1 MTVNDVELQ
10 AELSGVFTDVP
21 LMATP
26 VKITRGHE
34 PFGTWPRPSQIQCE
48 IDNDTLNYDPSR
60 PTSLLYG
67 VAGRNTQVKIR
78 PHGSTYLWAEAS
90 TWTPQR
96 TPDHVAGQS
105 RGRSSTVLV
114 AEGLLR
120 RIGLWSDPLRSPMY
134 RTNSTRSTSIGHWS
148 LEDDQDATALA
159 NSYTGGVRGQV
170 KGAPTLADSEAPQGA
185 ASSIKVTSSSLLAGT
200 FASASTTAGWQVYFA
215 FKLPAT
221 PGSATYGT
229 LLRWTTSNGYTW
241 LAEVNN
247 TAYRY
252 TVTDSDGSS
261 LLSYAVLHG
270 GRTPDQWL
278 TMRIKS
284 SVSGG
289 TVTVEPAWYAQGD
302 SSEVG
307 GTTTFS
313 GSVGALRTWAQDGN
327 SVVTGGWFSHVGGVT
342 GTSDSLVG
350 SDAQQVFNGYSGEAA
365 GTRFL
370 RIMTE
375 QGLTRYMIGT
385 ASDSMPMGPQ
395 KVGTLLD
402 VLREIRETED
412 GRIDDERF
420 DIALTMTTRRA
431 LYNQTAGLALTY
443 PTHIYAYEKEIGDL
457 NTHNQVT
464 AKNAA
469 GGEATVTRES
479 GPMSIEVPPDGVGL
493 YPFSVNVSVD
503 DENDLDDI
511 AHWHLAKGTLELP
524 LYRSITLNLTASPA
538 LLSSAVGLRE
548 GSYITVT
555 GLEAETVHL
564 LVVGIVREITP
575 GVETITFQCE
585 PYDPYIL
592 GIWDNAS
599 FRWDSA
605 TSTLAAGYTASQTSW
620 SVQCTDPNDVWST
633 TATPYDWLVGGERVT
648 VTAMGAASG
657 SGPYTQ
663 TATVTRAV
671 NGVSK
676 AQTSGTAIHLAD
688 AKRWGL

>member
-1 MTVNDVELQ
+1 MVNDVDLQ
-10 AELSGVFTDVP
+10 AKISGAFTDVP
-21 LMATP
+21 LMATA
-26 VKITRGHE
+26 VKITRGNE

-48 IDNDTLNYDPSR
+48 IDNDSLNYDPSR

-67 VAGRNTQVKIR
+67 LAGRNTQVKIR

-96 TPDHVAGQS
+96 TPDHVAGQR
-105 RGRSSTVLV
+105 RGRSSTGLV

-120 RIGLWSDPLRSPMY
+120 RIGTWSDPIRSPMY
-134 RTNSTRSTSIGHWS
+134 RTNSSRTTSIGHWP
-148 LEDDQDATALA
+148 LEDDRDATVLA
-159 NSYTGGVRGQV
+159 NSYPGGIRGQI
-170 KGAPTLADSEAPQGA
+170 KAGATPGDSEAPQGA
-185 ASSIKVTSSSLLAGT
+185 ASSVKVTAASLLAGT
-200 FASASTTAGWQVYFA
+200 FAGASTTAGWQVCWA

-241 LAEVNN
+241 YAEVND
-247 TAYRY
+247 TAYQYR
-252 TVTDSDGSS
+252 VIDSDGTS

-278 TMRIKS
+278 TMRVKC

-302 SSEVG
+302 SVEVG

-327 SVVTGGWFSHVGGVT
+327 AVVDGGWFSHVFGVT

-350 SDAQQVFNGYSGEAA
+350 SDAQKIFNGYSGEAA
-365 GTRFL
+365 GIRYG
-370 RIMTE
+370 RIVAE
-375 QGLTRYMIGT
+375 QGLTAYVIGT
-385 ASDSMPMGPQ
+385 STDTMLMGPQ

-402 VLREIRETED
+402 VLKEIRDTD
-412 GRIDDERF
+412 DCRIDDERF
-420 DIALTMTTRRA
+420 DIALTLSTRRA
-431 LYNQTAGLALTY
+431 LYNQDSALDLTY

-464 AKNAA
+464 AKNVN
-469 GGEATVTRES
+469 GGEATVTQES
-479 GPMSIEVPPDGVGL
+479 GPMSIEAPPDGVGL
-493 YPFSVNVSVD
+493 NLFTVNVNVS

-511 AHWHLAKGTLELP
+511 AHWHLAKGTLDIP
-524 LYRSITLNLTASPA
+524 LYRSITVNLTASPS
-538 LLSSAVGLRE
+538 LLSAAVTVRE
-548 GSYITVT
+548 GNYITVT
-555 GLEAETVHL
+555 GLEAETLHQ
-564 LVVGIVREITP
+564 LVVGIVRDITA
-575 GVETITFQCE
+575 GVETITFLCE

-592 GIWDNAS
+592 GIWDDAS
-599 FRWDSA
+599 FRYDSA
-605 TSTLAAGYTASQTSW
+605 TSTLAAGYTSSQTSW
-620 SVQCTDPNDVWST
+620 TVECTDPNDVWST

-648 VTAMGAASG
+648 VTSMGAASG

-676 AQTSGTAIHLAD
+676 AQTAGTAIHLAD